1 MTTVKRKFDDDLKYS
16 DLYDRRD
23 QIPVM
28 ETAGCGAYT
37 TAAIQYP
44 LIGESST
51 LVKLLIGG
59 GVMLIP
65 VIGSWIVGGYAL
77 RVFKRVLRGDY
88 SLPEW
93 DDFAGDFVNGLII
106 TVGLFVFGLLMAVSM
121 ALIVTIPVVIF
132 FGFPMTAYVIA
143 RYAATDDL
151 ASFVDIVGAYRA
163 VFFRFGDAVL
173 MMVGSMFVAIVMS
186 ILVGI
191 GMVFLV
197 VPGLMMAFALTL
209 AMTFNAAVFG
219 RTALSI

>member
-1 MTTVKRKFDDDLKYS
+1 MTTVKRKFDDDLKYD
-16 DLYDRRD
+16 DLYDRRN
-23 QIPVM
+23 QMPVM

-44 LIGESST
+44 LIGENGT

-59 GVMLIP
+59 VTMLIP
-65 VIGSWIVGGYAL
+65 VIGSWIIAGYAL
-77 RVFKRVLRGDY
+77 RAFRRVLRGDY
-88 SLPEW
+88 TLPEW

-106 TVGLFVFGLLMAVSM
+106 TIGLFVFSLLMMVSM
-121 ALIVTIPVVIF
+121 ALVVTIPVVIF
-132 FGFPMTAYVIA
+132 LGFPMTAYVIA

-173 MMVGSMFVAIVMS
+173 MMIGSLFVSIVMG

-191 GMVFLV
+191 GSIFLL
-197 VPGLMMAFALTL
+197 VPGLMMAFALSL
-209 AMTFNAAVFG
+209 AITFNAAVFG

>member
-1 MTTVKRKFDDDLKYS
+1 MTTVKRKFDDDLKY
-16 DLYDRRD
+16 DALYDRRN
-23 QIPVM
+23 QMPVM

-44 LIGESST
+44 LIGENGT

-59 GVMLIP
+59 VTMLIP
-65 VIGSWIVGGYAL
+65 VIGSWIVAGYAL
-77 RVFKRVLRGDY
+77 RAFKRVLQGDY
-88 SLPEW
+88 TLPEW

-106 TVGLFVFGLLMAVSM
+106 TIGLFVFSLLMMVSM
-121 ALIVTIPVVIF
+121 ALVVTIPVVIF
-132 FGFPMTAYVIA
+132 LGFPMTAYVIA

-173 MMVGSMFVAIVMS
+173 MMIGSLFVSIVMG

-191 GMVFLV
+191 GSIFLL
-197 VPGLMMAFALTL
+197 VPGLMMAFALSL
-209 AMTFNAAVFG
+209 AITFNAAVFG

>member
-1 MTTVKRKFDDDLKYS
+1 MATVKQKFDDDLKYS
-16 DLYDRRD
+16 DLYDRHKM
-23 QIPVM
+23 PVM

-37 TAAIQYP
+37 TASIQYP
-44 LIGESST
+44 LIGDSGT

-59 GVMLIP
+59 VLMLVP

-77 RVFKRVLRGDY
+77 RAFRRVLRGDY

-93 DDFAGDFVNGLII
+93 DDFAGDFVNGLILTI
-106 TVGLFVFGLLMAVSM
+106 GLFIFGLLMTVSM
-121 ALIVTIPVVIF
+121 ALVVTVPIVVF
-132 FGFPMTAYVIA
+132 FGFPMTAYVLA
-143 RYAATDDL
+143 RYAATDDI

-173 MMVGSMFVAIVMS
+173 MMIGSMFVALVMS
-186 ILVGI
+186 ILVAI
-191 GMVFLV
+191 GTVFLFI
-197 VPGLMMAFALTL
+197 PGMMMAFALTL